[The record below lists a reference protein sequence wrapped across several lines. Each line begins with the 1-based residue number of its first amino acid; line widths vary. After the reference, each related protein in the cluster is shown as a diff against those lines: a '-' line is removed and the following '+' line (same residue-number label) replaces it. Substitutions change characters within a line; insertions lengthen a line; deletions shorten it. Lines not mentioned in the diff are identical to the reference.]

1 MSGCLVLD
9 LLNVE
14 GAVGQGVREAFAAR
28 GCGLQGLPEWSSSS
42 HACRALGTQGW
53 THAWALQLGSAVR
66 GLGARG
72 WMGPGLEAFDEHAA
86 LHTFHRSDSHRHLL
100 DEGDSEGRGGGRER
114 ESGLWSG
121 WVMLT
126 AAFLWSVGIMW

>member
-28 GCGLQGLPEWSSSS
+28 GCGLHGLPEWYSSS
-42 HACRALGTQGW
+42 HACRAMRTEGW
-53 THAWALQLGSAVR
+53 AHAWSLQLGSVVR
-66 GLGARG
+66 GLGKKR

-86 LHTFHRSDSHRHLL
+86 LHTFHRS
-100 DEGDSEGRGGGRER
+100 GQGN
-114 ESGLWSG
+114 
-121 WVMLT
+121 VT
-126 AAFLWSVGIMW
+126 